1 MEASAIPGWS
11 DFFAAA
17 AGVAGALAGLVF
29 VGLSINLTQILQLP
43 TAIGRA
49 AETLFVLA
57 GVLVIDL
64 VALVPAQSERHL
76 ATLLLIAAIPVW
88 LLPLIAQFR
97 AIGDRPPGRGFLVPM
112 RMLLHQAGT
121 LPIVAARSNACNC
134 GTNTSGRSTR
144 RSSRLPSMV
153 TIHWYWSVL
162 SDIGRPSRSG

>member
-121 LPIVAARSNACNC
+121 LPIVAGALVLFFGHA
-134 GTNTSGRSTR
+134 NTGIGLVAAGCILSILVAMLSA
-144 RSSRLPSMV
+144 
-153 TIHWYWSVL
+153 WVL
-162 SDIGRPSRSG
+162 LVEIQR

>member
-17 AGVAGALAGLVF
+17 AGVACALAGLVF

-121 LPIVAARSNACNC
+121 LPIVAGALALFF
-134 GTNTSGRSTR
+134 GHANTGIGLVAAGCILSILVAMLSA
-144 RSSRLPSMV
+144 
-153 TIHWYWSVL
+153 WVL
-162 SDIGRPSRSG
+162 LVEIQR

>member
-64 VALVPAQSERHL
+64 VALVPAQSARHL

-121 LPIVAARSNACNC
+121 LPIGTAMMRPRTAAGSIA
-134 GTNTSGRSTR
+134 TSTR
-144 RSSRLPSMV
+144 RSTSMAV
-153 TIHWYWSVL
+153 TSSPWMPAC
-162 SDIGRPSRSG
+162 R